1 MAKADSNEPNEAAT
15 DEKLAVSVKID
26 ASEAQAA
33 IQAAIGDVV
42 TIPADSHAGA
52 VERFAGLHAFIAKVE
67 GIEAAALVRLR
78 EGLNEIGDLL
88 GLHSK
93 ASAKAESTGDYKA
106 SDLS

>member
-1 MAKADSNEPNEAAT
+1 MAKADSIDQNADAT

-33 IQAAIGDVV
+33 IQAAIGDSVII
-42 TIPADSHAGA
+42 TADSHAGA

-67 GIEAAALVRLR
+67 GIEAAAVDRLR
-78 EGLNEIGDLL
+78 EDLNAIGDLL